1 LLHGRKVLNLEGL
14 EEINIMDEQEKTL
27 ITKLNDKIDKLAA
40 HFEKATIQDYMKI
53 VGNPWKVIGMNLM
66 AGIMRGFGLAIGAT
80 IILAVIMIILTKVL
94 SQLITLPLVGQQI
107 AQLVEMVNGYMK
119 EGTKIKIDSGGAF

>member
-1 LLHGRKVLNLEGL
+1 MEEKEITLL
-14 EEINIMDEQEKTL
+14 D
-27 ITKLNDKIDKLAA
+27 KLNKNIEKLAA
-40 HFEKATIQDYMKI
+40 HFEKATIQDYMRV

-80 IILAVIMIILTKVL
+80 IILAVIMIVLTKIL
-94 SQLITLPLVGQQI
+94 SHLITLPYIGQQI

-119 EGTKIKIDSGGAF
+119 EGSKIKLDSGGAF

>member
-1 LLHGRKVLNLEGL
+1 
-14 EEINIMDEQEKTL
+14 MDEKELTL
-27 ITKLNDKIDKLAA
+27 LDKLNKNIEKLAS
-40 HFEKATIQDYMKI
+40 HFEKANIKDYLSYA
-53 VGNPWKVIGMNLM
+53 GNPWKVLATNLL

-80 IILAVIMIILTKVL
+80 IILAIIMIVLTKIL
-94 SQLITLPLVGQQI
+94 SHLITLPFIGQQI